1 MTQLRMAEY
10 FMINCLDL
18 QSRFHYAPNDS
29 ASHIAEKV
37 MRSLN
42 ECLGDGRSIPVP
54 FLPLCDDQGRI
65 KLKDISNEQLKN
77 LQAEKERDTAI
88 ECARVIKNR
97 FDGKSSM
104 GTSIHASTP
113 CYESHLQFFF

>member
-1 MTQLRMAEY
+1 MHIKTFKYGICFYRPFDIQTSDAGPGVASHEQMTQLRMAEY

-18 QSRFHYAPNDS
+18 QSQFHYAPNDS

-54 FLPLCDDQGRI
+54 FLLLCDDQGRI
-65 KLKDISNEQLKN
+65 KLLKDISNEQ
-77 LQAEKERDTAI
+77 Q
-88 ECARVIKNR
+88 
-97 FDGKSSM
+97 
-104 GTSIHASTP
+104 
-113 CYESHLQFFF
+113 